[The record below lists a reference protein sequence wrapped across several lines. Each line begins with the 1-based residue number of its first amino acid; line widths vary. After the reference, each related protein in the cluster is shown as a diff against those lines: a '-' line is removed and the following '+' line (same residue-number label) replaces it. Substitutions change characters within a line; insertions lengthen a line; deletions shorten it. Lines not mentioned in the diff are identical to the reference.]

1 MTSIW
6 KMTSEGRCWWNPPW
20 RAPKKPKDLPQRCG
34 CRWTM
39 QSQQMWGLQ
48 VPFSAWAEAAP
59 TNTPDLTLTLTLIP
73 LGHILKSTELI
84 KCGVSTNWAPE
95 TPRWRCQV
103 CNFLLRTVQR
113 EDLSK
118 QTRRDY
124 RDEVS
129 ASMEGVLEIHHQAL
143 LQLITS
149 SRDQGLNKTWEQSL
163 IRNLP
168 WSEGVWLGKMQSDVQ
183 VLYTQNECEFPKRQ
197 SISKPM
203 PWEST
208 TVPLVNI
215 S

>member
-20 RAPKKPKDLPQRCG
+20 RAPKKLKDLPQRCG
-34 CRWTM
+34 CQWTM
-39 QSQQMWGLQ
+39 QSQHMGYLQ
-48 VPFSAWAEAAP
+48 VPFSTW
-59 TNTPDLTLTLTLIP
+59 NTPDLTLTLTLIL
-73 LGHILKSTELI
+73 LGHMLKSTELI
-84 KCGVSTNWAPE
+84 KCGVSTNWDPE
-95 TPRWRCQV
+95 TPGRRCQV
-103 CNFLLRTVQR
+103 CNFLPRIVQR

-118 QTRRDY
+118 QTGRDY
-124 RDEVS
+124 RDGVS
-129 ASMEGVLEIHHQAL
+129 ASTEGFLEIHHQAL

-149 SRDQGLNKTWEQSL
+149 SREQGLNKTWEQSL

-168 WSEGVWLGKMQSDVQ
+168 WSEGVWLGKMQSDME
-183 VLYTQNECEFPKRQ
+183 VLYTQKECEFPKRQ

-203 PWEST
+203 PWESM